1 MQIRL
6 SFHLTRL
13 PFQYITLLSIPKPF
27 LSPFPPLFPAQLIH
41 AIHTHTHTQLYKFVP
56 SLLFFSLIFTFD
68 TKFYLDL
75 LLVELQSQDF
85 PIYSYARIQSKS
97 LSIDIFAKRF
107 HLEIFIYKHASSN
120 ENLLENYIF
129 CINVKPLCQ
138 TSIGERCHYE
148 MAAFKAGE
156 FVETTA
162 RPKAFRG
169 IYIYIYIATIF
180 TAIHVMISDVT

>member
-41 AIHTHTHTQLYKFVP
+41 AIHIHTHTHTQLYKFVP

-85 PIYSYARIQSKS
+85 GIITIYSYARIQSKS

-107 HLEIFIYKHASSN
+107 HLEIFIYKHASSKFTRK
-120 ENLLENYIF
+120 LYFLY
-129 CINVKPLCQ
+129 KRQ
-138 TSIGERCHYE
+138 TSLSNFHWGTLPLRN
-148 MAAFKAGE
+148 GG
-156 FVETTA
+156 V
-162 RPKAFRG
+162 
-169 IYIYIYIATIF
+169 
-180 TAIHVMISDVT
+180 